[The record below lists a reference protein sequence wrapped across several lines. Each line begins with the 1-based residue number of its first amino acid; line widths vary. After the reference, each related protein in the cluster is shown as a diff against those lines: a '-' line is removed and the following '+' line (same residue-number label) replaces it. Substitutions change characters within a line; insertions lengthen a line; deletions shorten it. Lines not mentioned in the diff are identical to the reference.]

1 MSLNIFGNTQ
11 RKDIRVGYI
20 DPDVGFVDNVTIYQA
35 NKYAEKNP
43 GAQFIVTNRDK
54 VEYYSINGVNNLN
67 VNDVVPES
75 IPGRNCKG
83 IQFNKNNPPDLKDVN
98 VQFLGGG
105 GIGAQGNV
113 VVGRDGSILAVDLI
127 HHGYGYQYPP
137 LVVFVDAQ
145 KKGSGATANS
155 LIGEVVRTE
164 IETFTDED
172 EFEKLDFSLAPNFD
186 ETDWGVRYGVNG
198 EELGAWN
205 PSDYINITRDPI
217 RFEVLKYQDF
227 LKRLPAPWWSSREF
241 RPIEVASVT
250 RYTRILHSVEHPY
263 WGGDII
269 KPEKNTGLVEVE
281 FDIYS
286 QGSKTNRDLV
296 FTFTEVDGDHT
307 FKVKG
312 LASGVSGRTKK
323 VIKKVKV
330 NTTYKV
336 ESSARKKVKNFDRGI
351 EQGLIRTSD
360 GSSTNRFDI
369 NNEEKNL
376 TNQKTGRRKKK
387 SIGTVIFADYVTSEN
402 DNDDIQLNCTR
413 GRFIATNKSPV
424 TEDNSKKKSGV
435 SKRSSYDLEYR
446 LNFRDP
452 VKREPRVV
460 IDDTFMNTYAV
471 SPQAPSDIPGSDRAG
486 EQFTITW
493 QEYFPYTGDY
503 TFKGIA
509 DTYSTMR
516 LSNPQKGEIF
526 EMDLAQ
532 IKGRVKNKKVP
543 EKITKTI
550 EEGIYNIVVQ
560 LENEQ
565 HSIKEPKQRIGKTT
579 ETILV
584 DDEVNITYKKLHPR
598 NNPLKV
604 SNSKKVITFVDGDGD
619 DENGKFEII
628 SGNVTFSSDGKKL
641 IGKGQAILRLSWKD
655 DPNNAG
661 TALSG
666 VEIDGTNWTRSEKRG
681 EESKTINIGG
691 GKEVTKSRSQR
702 NVFNT
707 YEYRKKADRQ
717 LWKMNPTVKANA
729 TNFSFLNKSGVTPF
743 DPGRVQSIEATT
755 PSVKFV
761 TESGKIFLKVDGT
774 GRVKVNFKLDI
785 DDNIIT
791 SGLALKEVRIDSDNG
806 EVSIKRGR
814 IGDDGTYLTG
824 EWRERDT
831 KFGSGEF
838 TAGKKYR
845 VTQIGGSGT
854 SGYKKIDD
862 TSIGFDDNLD
872 NGYDRNAELEID
884 SVRMLEDNVEGGKIQ
899 VSSDA
904 YEGTHIIRWENID
917 FPEDG
922 NYSIAMQADDSAKLF
937 IGNSSGKGKKA
948 IGNGLKDILRG
959 GDETI
964 TETDSVLEIKKKNN
978 YQDVTRFFKKG
989 TYRIRVELTQL
1000 PGKPLVAG
1008 NPMGVA
1014 IDIKLRAI
1022 ERNILTDLSW
1032 NQNPFGIAL
1041 TIDAPKPP
1049 VPREDAPPQRGRCPN
1064 NPLWTSRYNKGSSED
1079 RWTPVFDS
1087 RWSPFMNR
1095 YAVSPIK
1102 PRSNE
1107 GSATPNGVTNWEKS
1121 WTVDIPYDGFY
1132 GIKGTSDNVGHISI
1146 GGQRF
1151 RLDGFKKVEP
1161 ELRKIKLR
1169 EGKQTIKIEVENE
1182 TKDAFKIV
1190 DKKIFDTQDWIIDT
1204 KELRTETLKEE
1215 IICHAG
1221 GGYGGLESKEQK
1233 KVGRVIVGDRKLS
1246 GDGGKGSS
1254 DEQEGGG
1261 ANGGGAGLKGGKTAR
1276 SGKGGTI
1283 DGGYGADFDGK
1294 QRGDE
1299 DEIRSDENSGGQGA
1313 YGGGGG
1319 GGSRNGAVAGDGGDG
1334 GVKIIWG
1341 STGKSVTYTKPG
1353 KYEVL
1358 VPQSDPGKLNYTFV
1372 KMFCIG
1378 GGGSGNSD
1386 RGKRKEVEEVI
1397 GTYTD
1402 RTIDGVEERD
1412 IVAKRKVVSGGG
1424 GSGGAYA
1431 RNVVRLP
1438 AGATLEVVVG
1448 QGGQAPEKGSENG
1461 GDSYV
1466 KVRKFVFDPKFKT
1479 AKDRPLKKIKG
1490 VKYTG
1495 PIIASY
1501 TKAGKETKMGRLIS
1515 PFLSGGKLEKFELQ
1529 GKTWEFEWE
1538 NLDFEFDGKYKFKI
1552 ICDESVQVFIKRSK
1566 QKDSKYTKM
1575 VQTSSVGIIKTKKR
1589 RIKSGTYDIKIV
1601 LQNSNIPGT
1610 NYNLNPVF
1618 VGLQIFA
1625 PEPQKIDDPRSW
1637 RQNPVGVSAMLIPP
1651 PCPQDTSGVGIV
1663 TDVVIVNPGVGYT
1676 PDSGPGY
1683 PVIIE
1688 IDEIE
1693 VVNGGIEYNPTDP
1706 IIITPGDFEPFD
1718 PLPPPGLIGGPDEP
1732 TPFDPGGDGSGTLVP
1747 AGGFFDDPPNEPG
1760 IFDPDDGDGGGDG
1773 GSPPP
1778 DPTTPGDG
1786 DQYDPNDDG
1795 TPSSGTVGTGVPP
1808 GQPTSLITD
1817 PDDDSGLPDIPDSPD
1832 GVPGSGGLVGPPQFG
1847 GFEGFIRTGPFGRI
1861 IGVDIV
1867 NPGRGFT
1874 SIPTIRVIS
1883 NTGINA
1889 VLRPKFKVV
1898 RDPIGVDERTL
1909 IQVTDLVGLK
1919 QTGYIDGRAYF
1930 GQTFIKDGALYAGV
1944 YETVGELVRVYDT
1957 LQESIDAEV
1966 TTPPSAILR
1975 QGTDIRSNDPRLN
1988 IPGTLQDI
1996 E

>member
-20 DPDVGFVDNVTIYQA
+20 HPDVGFVDNITIYDA
-35 NKYAEKNP
+35 NKYAELNP

-54 VEYYSINGVNNLN
+54 VEYYNINEVNQLQ
-67 VNDVVPES
+67 VSDVVPNS
-75 IPGRNCKG
+75 IPGRNCEG
-83 IQFNKNNPPDLKDVN
+83 IQFNKNNPPKLQDIN

-105 GIGAQGNV
+105 GVGAQGNV
-113 VVGRDGSILAVDLI
+113 VVGRDGSILAVDII
-127 HHGYGYQYPP
+127 HHGYGYQYAP
-137 LVVFVDAQ
+137 LVNFVDST
-145 KKGSGATANS
+145 KKGLGATANS
-155 LIGEVVRTE
+155 LIGEVIRTE
-164 IETFTDED
+164 IETFTDEN

-186 ETDWGVRYGVNG
+186 NTDWGVRYGVNG

-205 PSDYINITRDPI
+205 PDDYINITRDPI

-250 RYTRILHSVEHPY
+250 RYSRILHAVEHPY

-286 QGSKTNRDLV
+286 QGTKRNRDLM

-307 FKVKG
+307 FKIKG
-312 LASGVSGRTKK
+312 LASGVSGRNKK
-323 VIKKVKV
+323 VIKKVKA

-360 GSSTNRFDI
+360 GSSTNRDGI
-369 NNEEKNL
+369 NNQEKGL
-376 TNQKTGRRKKK
+376 VNQKTGRVKKR
-387 SIGTVIFADYVTSEN
+387 SIGTVIFADYVSSAN
-402 DNDDIQLNCTR
+402 DNDDIQINCTR
-413 GRFIATNKSPV
+413 GRFIATNKSTVKDKNP
-424 TEDNSKKKSGV
+424 KKKSGV
-435 SKRSSYDLEYR
+435 SRRSTYDLEYR
-446 LNFRDP
+446 LNFRDS
-452 VKREPRVV
+452 VKKEPRVV

-471 SPQAPSDIPGSDRAG
+471 SPQPPSDIPGTDRQG

-493 QEYFPYTGDY
+493 QEYFPYTGNY

-516 LSNPQKGEIF
+516 LSSPQKGEVL
-526 EMDLAQ
+526 EMELEK
-532 IKGRVKNKKVP
+532 IKGRVKNKKTP
-543 EKITKTI
+543 TKITKTI
-550 EEGIYNIVVQ
+550 EEGIYNIILQ

-565 HSIKEPKQRIGKTT
+565 DSIKEPRKRIGRTT
-579 ETILV
+579 ETVIV
-584 DDEVNITYKKLHPR
+584 DSEVNINYKKLHPR
-598 NNPLKV
+598 NRNLNV
-604 SNSKKVITFVDGDGD
+604 SSNRKVIKFVDGDGGD
-619 DENGKFEII
+619 TNAKFEVR
-628 SGNVTFSSDGKKL
+628 SGKVKFSSDGRKL
-641 IGKGQAILRLSWKD
+641 VGQGQANLKLSWDD
-655 DPNNAG
+655 DPGNAG
-661 TALSG
+661 TAISG
-666 VEIDGTNWTRSEKRG
+666 VEINGTTWSRSGRKGDVSR
-681 EESKTINIGG
+681 TISIGG
-691 GKEVTKSRSQR
+691 TKETRKSNSQR
-702 NVFNT
+702 NIFNT
-707 YEYRKKADRQ
+707 YEYRRKADRQ
-717 LWKMNPTVKANA
+717 LWKMNPIVKSNS

-743 DPGRVQSIEATT
+743 DPGRVQAIEATR

-761 TESGKIFLKVDGT
+761 KENSKIFLKVDGT

-785 DDNIIT
+785 NDNPDS

-814 IGDDGTYLTG
+814 IGDNGTYLSG
-824 EWRERDT
+824 EWREKDT

-838 TAGKKYR
+838 TAGRKYR
-845 VTQIGGSGT
+845 VTQIGGSGS

-862 TSIGFDDNLD
+862 TTIGFDDNLD

-884 SVRMLEDNVEGGKIQ
+884 SVRLLKDNNSNKTQ

-904 YEGTHIIRWENID
+904 YEGTHVIRWESID

-948 IGNGLKDILRG
+948 IGNGLKDVLRG

-964 TETDSVLEIKKKNN
+964 SETNSVLESRRKNN
-978 YQDVTRFFKKG
+978 YQDVTKFFKKG
-989 TYRIRVELTQL
+989 KYRIRVELTQL
-1000 PGKPLVAG
+1000 PGKSLTAG

-1022 ERNILTDLSW
+1022 ERGVLTDLSW

-1041 TIDAPKPP
+1041 TIDAPSPP
-1049 VPREDAPPQRGRCPN
+1049 VPREDPPAPRGRCPN
-1064 NPLWTSRYNKGSSED
+1064 NPLWTSRYNKGSSGD
-1079 RWTPVFDS
+1079 RWTPVFDR

-1102 PRSNE
+1102 PRANK
-1107 GSATPNGVTNWEKS
+1107 GSATPNGVNNWEKS

-1132 GIKGTSDNVGHISI
+1132 GIKGTSDNRGHISI

-1151 RLDGFKKVEP
+1151 RLDGFKKIEP
-1161 ELRKIKLR
+1161 DLRKVKLR

-1182 TKDAFKIV
+1182 TKDHFKIV

-1204 KELRTETLKEE
+1204 KKLRTETVKEE
-1215 IICHAG
+1215 VICHAG
-1221 GGYGGLESKEQK
+1221 GGYGGLQSKEQK

-1246 GDGGKGSS
+1246 GKGGRGSS
-1254 DEQEGGG
+1254 DEQQGGG
-1261 ANGGGAGLKGGKTAR
+1261 ANGGGAGLRGGKTAK

-1283 DGGYGADFDGK
+1283 DGGYGADFEGK

-1299 DEIRSDENSGGQGA
+1299 DEIRSDSNSGGQGA

-1319 GGSRNGAVAGDGGDG
+1319 GGSRNGAVAGDGGNG

-1341 STGKSVTYTKPG
+1341 STGRSVTYTKPG
-1353 KYEVL
+1353 KYEIQ
-1358 VPQSDPGKLNYTFV
+1358 VPQSEPGDLNFTMVRMY
-1372 KMFCIG
+1372 CIG

-1402 RTIDGVEERD
+1402 RTILGDQRRKL
-1412 IVAKRKVVSGGG
+1412 IAKRKVVSGGG

-1431 RNVVRLP
+1431 RDTVRLP

-1448 QGGQAPEKGSENG
+1448 NGGQAPGKGSENG

-1466 KVRKFVFDPKFKT
+1466 KVRKFVYDPKFKT
-1479 AKDRPLKKIKG
+1479 AKPVRKLKG
-1490 VKYTG
+1490 VSYTG
-1495 PIIASY
+1495 PTIASY
-1501 TKAGKETKMGRLIS
+1501 TKASRETKMGKLIT
-1515 PFLSGGKLEKFELQ
+1515 PFLSGGRLEKFELQ
-1529 GKTWEFEWE
+1529 GRTWEFEWE
-1538 NLDFEFDGKYKFKI
+1538 NIEFEFDGNYKFKT
-1552 ICDESVQVFIKRSK
+1552 ICDDVVQVFIKRSK
-1566 QKDSKYTKM
+1566 QRDSKYTKAI
-1575 VQTSSVGIIKTKKR
+1575 QTSSIGVVKTKKR
-1589 RIKSGTYDIKIV
+1589 RIKSGTYDIKVI
-1601 LQNSNIPGT
+1601 LENANIPGT
-1610 NYNLNPVF
+1610 NFNLNPVY

-1625 PEPQKIDDPRSW
+1625 PEPKKIDDPRSW

-1676 PDSGPGY
+1676 PVVGPGY
-1683 PVIIE
+1683 PVLLE
-1688 IDEIE
+1688 LDEIE
-1693 VVNGGIEYNPTDP
+1693 VVNPGIEYKPTDP
-1706 IIITPGDFEPFD
+1706 IVIIPGDFEPFD
-1718 PLPPPGLIGGPDEP
+1718 PLPSPGLIGGFD
-1732 TPFDPGGDGSGTLVP
+1732 DPGTGDPSDGSSGPLVP
-1747 AGGFFDDPPNEPG
+1747 AGGFFDDPPNTPG
-1760 IFDPDDGDGGGDG
+1760 IFDPGDGDGGGTG
-1773 GSPPP
+1773 TLPPP
-1778 DPTTPGDG
+1778 DRTSDGDG
-1786 DQYDPNDDG
+1786 ETYDPNQDG
-1795 TPSSGTVGTGVPP
+1795 TPSTGGGGTGTLPDP
-1808 GQPTSLITD
+1808 TTSLITD
-1817 PDDDSGLPDIPDSPD
+1817 PNDDSGRPVTPGSPD
-1832 GVPGSGGLVGPPQFG
+1832 GVPGRGGLVGPGQFG
-1847 GFEGFIRTGPFGRI
+1847 GFRGIIRTGPFGRI
-1861 IGVDIV
+1861 IGVDIE

-1874 SIPTIRVIS
+1874 SIPTVRIIS
-1883 NTGINA
+1883 DTGINA
-1889 VLRPKFKVV
+1889 VLRPKFRVV
-1898 RDPIGVDERTL
+1898 RDPIGVDEQTL

-1930 GQTFIKDGALYAGV
+1930 GQTFIRDGALYAGV
-1944 YETVGELVRVYDT
+1944 YETAGELVRVYDT
-1957 LQESIDAEV
+1957 LQESIDSEV